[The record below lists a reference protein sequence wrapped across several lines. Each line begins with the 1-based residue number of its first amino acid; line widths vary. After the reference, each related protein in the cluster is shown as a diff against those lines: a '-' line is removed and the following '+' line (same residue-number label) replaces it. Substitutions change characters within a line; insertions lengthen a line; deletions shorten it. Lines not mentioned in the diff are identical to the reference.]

1 MVAPLKIRHKPSLE
15 RRLPEVVSRISI
27 LLYDNY
33 LLQVLQELPEVHMVT
48 IILTSL
54 RKYARNMAAKF
65 TADEG
70 LLELFNGQIS
80 DKNR

>member
-1 MVAPLKIRHKPSLE
+1 
-15 RRLPEVVSRISI
+15 
-27 LLYDNY
+27 
-33 LLQVLQELPEVHMVT
+33 MVT

-65 TADEG
+65 TADEE